1 MNTSPLSAREI
12 EALTFN
18 HYPGGPLPAAERSR
32 ASQRFVAAWV
42 RLRKWLRCAPVVAS
56 AADWTF
62 PGL

>member
-1 MNTSPLSAREI
+1 MNTAPFSAREI
-12 EALTFN
+12 EAPALNRSGAAPT
-18 HYPGGPLPAAERSR
+18 PLDRR
-32 ASQRFVAAWV
+32 TGASKPLARAWV